1 MITFKQ
7 KALFS
12 AIAGAGALALTGAA
26 NAVYVNHDGLGQVL
40 VYPYYTARDGVN
52 TLLSVVN
59 TTNNAKVVKVRF
71 LEGKNSQEVLDFNLF
86 LSPFDVW
93 TGAVIPAS
101 QDAANLLPGYTAPGP
116 LGGGMLI
123 TGDRSCTNPKIPP
136 VGAAFRNFQYS
147 ADTTVAANQAMDRS
161 MEGYVEMIE
170 MAEIVSTSSLWADV
184 KHTKAN
190 GWAPSCSLVSHA
202 SITNPANAGWLT
214 GPRGG
219 LFGAGTLLNASGGTN
234 TGYDAL
240 ALNDFWAANQIST
253 YSAPGSI
260 GPNLNSA
267 TGLSSIVQNGSSVYI
282 TDWSNQSPTA
292 PEFSLRGAD
301 AVSTVIMHAKVMN
314 EYAHSDNGEIGTD
327 WVMTMPTKRFYVN
340 KTPTG
345 VSRPFQSP
353 WNQRTSRD
361 DFGVAD
367 TDREEYISSSVT
379 TDDFSPGPTGTA
391 ADCTATASSQSSQPL
406 VTVAASLCYEAN
418 VLGFGKIQSS
428 AKSNVLSSSNFFNLV
443 NAAQNSGAAVPT
455 VNGSGGWAA
464 ITFPTIVG
472 STTAHMLPAPVG
484 ATQLINL
491 AAPSAPTS
499 LTNATYMGLPVIGF
513 AIVQAKKS
521 GAGADRYASSYN
533 HKYQV
538 SVQ

>member
-40 VYPYYTARDGVN
+40 VYPYYTARDGVA

-59 TTNNAKVVKVRF
+59 TTNNAKIVKVRF

-93 TGAVIPAS
+93 TGAVLPAG
-101 QDAANLLPGYTAPGP
+101 QAAADLLPGYTAPGP
-116 LGGGMLI
+116 LGGGMVV
-123 TGDRSCTNPKIPP
+123 TGDRSCTSPKIPA

-147 ADTTVAANQAMDRS
+147 VDTTVAANQAMDRS

-190 GWAPSCSLVSHA
+190 SWTPACSLVSFA
-202 SITNPANAGWLT
+202 SISANPSWLT

-219 LFGAGTLLNASGGTN
+219 LFGAGTLLNAAGGTN

-240 ALNDFWAANQIST
+240 ALNDFWAVNEPPAYT
-253 YSAPGSI
+253 VASAI
-260 GPNLNSA
+260 GPSLNNA
-267 TGLSSIVQNGSSVYI
+267 TGLSSIVQNGSNVYI
-282 TDWSNQSPTA
+282 TDWSNQPVSA
-292 PEFSLRGAD
+292 PYYSRRGAD
-301 AVSTVIMHAKVMN
+301 AVSTVIMHSKVMN
-314 EYAHSDNGEIGTD
+314 EYAHTDDGVVGTD
-327 WVMTMPTKRFYVN
+327 WVMTMPTKRFYVF
-340 KTPTG
+340 PAPA
-345 VSRPFQSP
+345 VRPFQTG
-353 WNQRTSRD
+353 WNGRTARD

-367 TDREEYISSSVT
+367 TDREEFFSTSVT
-379 TDDFSPGPTGTA
+379 SDDFSPFPTGTA
-391 ADCTATASSQSSQPL
+391 ADCTATTSSQSSQPL

-443 NAAQNSGAAVPT
+443 NAVQNSGASVPT
-455 VNGSGGWAA
+455 VGKEGGWAA

-472 STTAHMLPAPVG
+472 STTAHMLPAPPN

-491 AAPSAPTS
+491 AAPSSPTS
-499 LTNATYMGLPVIGF
+499 LANATYMGLPVIGF
-513 AIVQAKKS
+513 AIVQAKKTGS
-521 GAGADRYASSYN
+521 GADRYASSYN

>member
-40 VYPYYTARDGVN
+40 VYPYYTARDGVA

-59 TTNNAKVVKVRF
+59 TTNNAKIVKVRF

-93 TGAVIPAS
+93 TGAVLPAG
-101 QDAANLLPGYTAPGP
+101 QAAADLLPGYTAPGP
-116 LGGGMLI
+116 LGGGMLV
-123 TGDRSCTNPKIPP
+123 TGDRSCTNPKIPA

-170 MAEIVSTSSLWADV
+170 MAEIVSSSSLWADV

-190 GWAPSCSLVSHA
+190 SWTPSCALVSHA
-202 SITNPANAGWLT
+202 SVSANASAWLT

-234 TGYDAL
+234 TGYDAT
-240 ALNDFWAANQIST
+240 ALNDFWAANAASRYT
-253 YSAPGSI
+253 EPGNILPS
-260 GPNLNSA
+260 LNSA
-267 TGLSSIVQNGSSVYI
+267 TGLTSIVQNGSNVYI
-282 TDWSNQSPTA
+282 TDWSASTS
-292 PEFSLRGAD
+292 SLRGAD
-301 AVSTVIMHAKVMN
+301 AVSTVIMHSKVMN
-314 EYAHSDNGEIGTD
+314 ECAHTDDGVVGTD
-327 WVMTMPTKRFYVN
+327 WVMTMPTKRFYVF
-340 KTPTG
+340 PAP
-345 VSRPFQSP
+345 VRRPFQTA
-353 WNQRTSRD
+353 WNGRTARD
-361 DFGVAD
+361 DFGVSD
-367 TDREEYISSSVT
+367 TDREEFISTSVT
-379 TDDFSPGPTGTA
+379 NDDFSPGPTGTA

-428 AKSNVLSSSNFFNLV
+428 AKSNVLSSANFFNLV

-455 VNGSGGWAA
+455 VGKEGGWAA

-472 STTAHMLPAPVG
+472 STTAHMLPAPSG
-484 ATQLINL
+484 ATQLIDL
-491 AAPSAPTS
+491 AAPSAPTT
-499 LTNATYMGLPVIGF
+499 LTEATYLGLPVIGF
-513 AIVQAKKS
+513 AIVQAKKTGS
-521 GAGADRYASSYN
+521 GADRYASSYN